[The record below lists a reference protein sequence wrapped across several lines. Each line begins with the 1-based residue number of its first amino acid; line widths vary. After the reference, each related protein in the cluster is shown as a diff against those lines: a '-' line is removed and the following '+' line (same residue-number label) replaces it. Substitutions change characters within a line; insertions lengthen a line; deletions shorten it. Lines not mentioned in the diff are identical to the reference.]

1 MSVYVPVIS
10 GHISISFTVS
20 LTCSLFILTQ
30 LIRAD
35 VMGEHRGFADSVI
48 HVLAVS
54 SGT

>member
-1 MSVYVPVIS
+1 MSLVIY
-10 GHISISFTVS
+10 GLHVFVQFTLS
-20 LTCSLFILTQ
+20 LTCSLSIFTQ

-35 VMGEHRGFADSVI
+35 VMGEHRGFVDGVI